1 MWRKDYKQIN
11 GIVKRTGHDHFR
23 IDFNKLSALVNGYE
37 EFIEKVKANFEQ
49 HEGRFN
55 KIAVFLDE
63 TPLSEGA
70 KGEVS
75 TQVFV
80 VFDHHDTYITLLGCN
95 ADYEKYPFIFNFSQN
110 KTFVSMM
117 SEVL

>member
-1 MWRKDYKQIN
+1 MWSKNYKEIN
-11 GIVKRTGHDHFR
+11 GIVKRTGHHQFK

-37 EFIEKVKANFEQ
+37 EFMEKVKTNFE
-49 HEGRFN
+49 ERDGRFTR
-55 KIAVFLDE
+55 IAVFLDE
-63 TPLSEGA
+63 TPLNEGA

-80 VFDHHDTYITLLGCN
+80 VFNHQDTYITLLGCN

-110 KTFVSMM
+110 KMFVSMM